1 MNLLVDELRRLPR
14 LDGAACA
21 GMTDVFDV
29 PTPAGIEAL
38 WRAQH
43 RALAVCASCPVLDRC
58 RAATVPDPD
67 ADVLAQGDLRMFD
80 VAKEGRRRAKA
91 RRLKREREQ
100 RVLAVEAEAIRAEA
114 REIHAR
120 LLAEQPESVRG
131 RV

>member
-1 MNLLVDELRRLPR
+1 MNPLVEELRRLPR

-38 WRAQH
+38 WQAQH
-43 RALAVCASCPVLDRC
+43 RALAVCHGCPVLDKC

-67 ADVLAQGDLRMFD
+67 ADVLAQGGVRMFD
-80 VAKEGRRRAKA
+80 VAKEGRRRAKL
-91 RRLKREREQ
+91 RRLKRERLS
-100 RVLAVEAEAIRAEA
+100 REAESVRAQA
-114 REIHAR
+114 RAMHAR

-131 RV
+131 RA

>member
-1 MNLLVDELRRLPR
+1 MNPLVEELRRLPR

-38 WRAQH
+38 WQAQH
-43 RALAVCASCPVLDRC
+43 RALAVCASCPVLDKC

-67 ADVLAQGDLRMFD
+67 ADVLAQGGVRMFD
-80 VAKEGRRRAKA
+80 VAKEGRRRAKL
-91 RRLKREREQ
+91 RRLKRERLS
-100 RVLAVEAEAIRAEA
+100 REAESVRAQA
-114 REIHAR
+114 RAMHAR

-131 RV
+131 RA